1 MKDEKLAERLT
12 KEQYAVTQQCATEN
26 PFNNAYWD
34 HHEAGLY
41 VDVVDGTPLF
51 SSTHKFESGT
61 GWPSFTQAVD
71 PKLVQ
76 EISDRSHGMVRTE
89 VKSLEAQSHLGHV
102 FDDGPGSARK
112 RYCIN
117 SASLR
122 FVPVQDLEKEGYG
135 KYLELFPEAGRKEK
149 QKS

>member
-1 MKDEKLAERLT
+1 MKEELAKKLT
-12 KEQYAVTQQCATEN
+12 KEQYAVTQLCATEN

-41 VDVVDGTPLF
+41 VDIVDGTPLF

-61 GWPSFTQAVD
+61 GWPSFTQAVE

-76 EISDRSHGMVRTE
+76 EISDRTHGMVRTE

-102 FDDGPGSARK
+102 FEDGPGPAGK

-122 FVPVQDLEKEGYG
+122 FVSVKDLEKEGYA
-135 KYLELFPEAGRKEK
+135 KYLHLFK
-149 QKS
+149 

>member
-1 MKDEKLAERLT
+1 MKEELAKKLT
-12 KEQYAVTQQCATEN
+12 KEQYAVTQLCATEN

-41 VDVVDGTPLF
+41 VDIVDGTPLF

-61 GWPSFTQAVD
+61 GWPSFTQAVE

-76 EISDRSHGMVRTE
+76 EISDRTHGMVRTE

-102 FDDGPGSARK
+102 FEDGPGPAGK

-122 FVPVQDLEKEGYG
+122 FIPVKDLETEGYA
-135 KYLELFPEAGRKEK
+135 KYLHLFK
-149 QKS
+149 

>member
-1 MKDEKLAERLT
+1 MKDPKLAERLT
-12 KEQYAVTQQCATEN
+12 KEQYAVTQMCATEN

-41 VDVVDGTPLF
+41 VDIVDGTPLF

-71 PKLVQ
+71 PKVVQ
-76 EISDRSHGMVRTE
+76 EISDRSHGMIRTE

-102 FDDGPGSARK
+102 FDDGPGPAGK

-122 FVPVQDLEKEGYG
+122 FVPVKDLEKEGYG
-135 KYLELFPEAGRKEK
+135 KYLPLFK
-149 QKS
+149 